1 MKKVLLNFA
10 VLLSLACAPLQA
22 QAPTTA
28 APPQQTGPLAPG
40 AKPAGFDGS
49 AYRKA
54 AEIPARIVNFTAQPS
69 SIQPGQPAILD
80 WATENPSGVTIEP
93 GIGRVLARG
102 SEQIKPARTT
112 TYTLTVRGPNNAVLT
127 KTVTVNVAGTT
138 PLPADAPV
146 QARQVPRLNG
156 KVDFSGVYRPAG
168 GRNARGGNSEQ
179 PVLKAGAEKYRV
191 VRGPDDAGFF
201 SNCMPVVGPQ
211 ALGVYQFQVVQGTNF
226 VVIMDEYPGT
236 FRIIPTHGGP
246 QPDDPDS
253 TWLGN
258 SIGHWEG
265 DTLVVDTAGFNEKTE
280 IQGFMHSDALH
291 IVERFSRPA
300 FDTIEYDITN
310 EDKNVWEKPWTVH
323 RTFTLR
329 TDEEKIGEFVCEN
342 NRDYRPLFGK

>member
-1 MKKVLLNFA
+1 MLNSV
-10 VLLSLACAPLQA
+10 VLLSLASPLRA
-22 QAPTTA
+22 QAPA
-28 APPQQTGPLAPG
+28 ARPPQQTGPQAPG
-40 AKPAGFDGS
+40 AAPAGFEGS

-54 AEIPARIVNFTAQPS
+54 AEIPARIMSFTAEPS
-69 SIQPGQPAILD
+69 SIQPGQPAVLN

-102 SEQIKPARTT
+102 SEQIIPTRTT

-127 KTVTVNVAGTT
+127 RTVTVNVAGTT
-138 PLPADAPV
+138 PLPADAPLES
-146 QARQVPRLNG
+146 RQVPRLNG
-156 KVDFSGVYRPAG
+156 KPDFSGVYSPAG
-168 GRNARGGNSEQ
+168 GRNARGASSEQ

-211 ALGVYQFQVVQGTNF
+211 ALGVYQFQLVQGANF

-246 QPDDPDS
+246 QPADPDY

-258 SIGHWEG
+258 SIGRWEG
-265 DTLVVDTAGFNEKTE
+265 DTLVVDTVGFNEKTE
-280 IQGFMHSDALH
+280 IQGYMHSDALH
-291 IVERFSRPA
+291 IVERFSRPT
-300 FDTIEYDITN
+300 FDTIEYDITT
-310 EDKNVWEKPWTVH
+310 EDPNVWEKPWTVH

-329 TDEEKIGEFVCEN
+329 TDEEKISEFICEN